1 MSDHN
6 LTLVARKLIKT
17 RCKNEN
23 QTNSKM
29 YITFIPKKDLQLVEK
44 DLIQTKWADILEKKS
59 CEQGCHDLM
68 LAVNDILIKYTKKN
82 QRKRRAKRNLP
93 WFNKII
99 EDMMKKRDMA
109 LKKFLKSGL
118 TTDRFVF
125 TNQRNKVTAEL
136 RKAKASF
143 FLEIIR
149 NAQGNSRLIW
159 KTIDKLIGKEKS
171 KCENICL
178 NIEGKIIDDS
188 FAIATNF
195 NDYFLNNIQKMAQN
209 FHIAHPL
216 LTISD
221 KSGFNLSSITK
232 TKVEKIITVLNNSKA
247 KDIYGL
253 DTSFLKQYKDIF
265 SDPLTI
271 MINQSISEGIFP
283 AALKPAIVTP
293 IFKSGNKQDMNN
305 YRPISI
311 LPAASKVLE
320 KTVAEQLTTHFE
332 SQALLNP
339 MQFGFRRK
347 YSTDSACCYFLET
360 IRAYVDRGRVV
371 GAVFL
376 DLRKAFDTVNH
387 QILYSKLN
395 QYSLSEHTQNW
406 IRSYLSNRHQ
416 CVQVNNIQSVFR
428 ATSMGVPQG
437 SILGPLLFSIYIN
450 DLPTVCSDVDI
461 IMYADD
467 TVIFT
472 SGENELEVADKLSKE
487 MQKVAQW
494 LHTSCLTLNVD
505 KTVSMFFSNKRKLQ
519 VTQEIQVNGQTIKNV
534 KETKYLGL
542 ILDSNLGFKSH
553 IKNLSN
559 KLKFNLMN
567 YKHIRNSLTTEAS
580 NIYLNTMIVPH
591 LLYCMSSWS
600 QACKTSLKL
609 LESLYKRAIKIHDK
623 KPRQYHHCKVQ
634 SKYNILSFEN
644 LIKYNQI
651 SALFKIIHNIAAP
664 PLRKFVTLNSERI
677 SRATRSTV
685 RGECSVPK
693 RRTTYGQQSF
703 FYKAANLWNILPNE
717 IISCTNHS
725 TFTRLSKQW
734 LLLKQTCTH

>member
-1 MSDHN
+1 
-6 LTLVARKLIKT
+6 
-17 RCKNEN
+17 
-23 QTNSKM
+23 
-29 YITFIPKKDLQLVEK
+29 
-44 DLIQTKWADILEKKS
+44 
-59 CEQGCHDLM
+59 
-68 LAVNDILIKYTKKN
+68 
-82 QRKRRAKRNLP
+82 
-93 WFNKII
+93 
-99 EDMMKKRDMA
+99 MKKRDVA
-109 LKKFLKSGL
+109 LKKILKSGL
-118 TTDRFVF
+118 KTDRFSF
-125 TNQRNKVTAEL
+125 TNLRNKVTAEL
-136 RKAKASF
+136 RKAKANF

-149 NAQGNSRLIW
+149 NAQGNSRIIW
-159 KTIDKLIGKEKS
+159 KTIDKLIGNEKT

-178 NIEGKIIDDS
+178 NINGKIIDDS
-188 FAIATNF
+188 FVIATNF
-195 NDYFLNNIQKMAQN
+195 NEYFLNIAQTSVQN
-209 FHIAHPL
+209 FQIVHPPL
-216 LTISD
+216 IIND
-221 KSGFNLSSITK
+221 KSDFNLSLITK

-253 DTSFLKQYKDIF
+253 DTSFLKQQKEIL
-265 SDPLTI
+265 SDPLTK

-283 AALKPAIVTP
+283 AALKSAIVTP
-293 IFKSGNKQDMNN
+293 IFKSGHKQDMNN

-311 LPAASKVLE
+311 LPAVSKVLE

-347 YSTDSACCYFLET
+347 YSTDFACCYLLET
-360 IRAYVDRGRVV
+360 IRAYVDQGRVV

-406 IRSYLSNRHQ
+406 IRSYLSDRHQ
-416 CVQVNNIQSVFR
+416 CVQVNNIKSAFR

-450 DLPTVCSDVDI
+450 DLPRVCSDVDI

-472 SGENELEVADKLSKE
+472 FGENELEVADKLSKE
-487 MQKVAQW
+487 MQKVVEW
-494 LHTSCLTLNVD
+494 LQTSCLTLNVE
-505 KTVSMFFSNKRKLQ
+505 KTVSMFFSNKRKLHL
-519 VTQEIQVNGQTIKNV
+519 TQQIQVNGQIIKNV

-542 ILDSNLGFKSH
+542 TLDSNLGFKSH
-553 IKNLSN
+553 IKKLGN

-580 NIYLNTMIVPH
+580 NIYFNAMIVPH

-623 KPRQYHHCKVQ
+623 KPRQYHHCKVL

-651 SALFKIIHNIAAP
+651 SVLYKIIHNIAAP
-664 PLRKFVTLNSERI
+664 PLRKFVTLNSDRLN
-677 SRATRSTV
+677 RVTRSTA
-685 RGECSVPK
+685 RGECSVP
-693 RRTTYGQQSF
+693 RCRTTYGQHSF
-703 FYKAANLWNILPNE
+703 FYKAVSLWNTLQNE
-717 IISCTNHS
+717 IILCTNYS
-725 TFTRLSKQW
+725 TFTRLTKQW
-734 LLLKQTCTH
+734 LLTNQICKH